1 MYTPKHHKETD
12 LKVLHGLIKSHSLG
26 TWITRSNEELVA
38 NHIPFLLDSTLGDN
52 GTLVGHVARANPV
65 WKLILP
71 AENSLVI
78 FQGAEN
84 YITPSWYP
92 SKQEHGRTVPTW
104 NYAVVHA
111 YGMPRIIEDKTWL
124 LNHLNQLTNEHEKK
138 QETPWAVGDA
148 PEEFIEKLL
157 NGIVGIEIPINKLEG
172 KWKVSQ
178 NKNSPDKLGVVKGL
192 LSQESMQAKEMAAY
206 VSKPVAE

>member
-12 LKVLHGLIKSHSLG
+12 LKVLHRLIMSHPLG

-38 NHIPFLLDSTLGDN
+38 NHIPFLLNSTLGDN

-65 WKLILP
+65 WKSILP
-71 AENSLVI
+71 EENTLVI

-92 SKQEHGRTVPTW
+92 SKQEHGKTVPTW
-104 NYAVVHA
+104 NYAVVHV
-111 YGMPRIIEDKTWL
+111 YGRPRIIEDKAWL
-124 LNHLNQLTNEHEKK
+124 LNHLNELTDEHEKK
-138 QETPWAVGDA
+138 QEAPWAVDDA
-148 PEEFIEKLL
+148 PEEFIARLL
-157 NGIVGIEIPINKLEG
+157 KGIIGIEIPIDRLEG

-178 NKNSPDKLGVVKGL
+178 NKNNPDKHGVVNGL
-192 LSQESMQAKEMAAY
+192 LSQENIQAEKMAAY
-206 VSKPVAE
+206 VSKHEDE